1 MPSEM
6 KTSGF
11 GEFGHRCFASERAR
25 LMGLLCLLTPPS
37 WNVPSPS
44 ISIVGKRLSVVS
56 LCQLRN
62 EHLNTYDGAAD
73 VARALGSVRQRF
85 LQAGVWVT
93 HTCHTF
99 GSVSLSGRSLPY
111 ALNLLAC
118 LSICEPQMTNQ
129 ALLYVALTH
138 YSW

>member
-1 MPSEM
+1 MCQVHRFQLWE
-6 KTSGF
+6 KGF
-11 GEFGHRCFASERAR
+11 QWLAYFNS
-25 LMGLLCLLTPPS
+25 
-37 WNVPSPS
+37 
-44 ISIVGKRLSVVS
+44 
-56 LCQLRN
+56 RN

-73 VARALGSVRQRF
+73 VARALEFVRQRCQ
-85 LQAGVWVT
+85 QAGVWVT

-129 ALLYVALTH
+129 ALLYAALTH
-138 YSW
+138 YS